1 MFKDLK
7 KEFPSTL
14 LLLVILILGSFYFFA
29 DYMDVFPSYIHAW
42 TQSDRLALAMR
53 FQENGFDF
61 FHPSTYNLLT
71 KDGITQVDFPVHDYL
86 VALFS
91 SIFSR
96 DIVASFRWYNLIYSL
111 IGWIFLFRFCL
122 KIKLSPA
129 RAIFA
134 TLFFFTL
141 PFLVYYQ
148 NGFLPSMPSLANFF
162 IALYFLTKY
171 LQKPKWQ
178 SLYLSVFF
186 LLIAA
191 LARIPFSIFL
201 FALWIVLF
209 YSIIKKKTKF
219 SHLIPSSI
227 SLLVVI
233 AYWLYNQRI
242 GEIYGSMFLTE
253 TMHFYSIENFTDVL
267 FRAAKNWGKELLSPF
282 HWIILFLFIAVYFA
296 KSKVNLQLS
305 KWSFFEKYIAISAI
319 GVLIYFFLLGN
330 QFADHD
336 YYYIDSFIP
345 LLVLIF
351 TLLLGG
357 IKIPSKWYPFIGF
370 TSILFTFY
378 FFSFSKSI
386 IDTRYTPPFY
396 DRIEYAY
403 EAYKNVNPLLE
414 SWGVAKEDTL
424 IVLDANST
432 NIPFTV
438 WKRRGYTSLGSGKE
452 VVDETLENKHDY
464 VFMLDSF
471 FRSDGYQDYPELINR
486 LELLN
491 TNGEI
496 SQYAL
501 SENSNASKFFKNL
514 IHEAYSD
521 FDSKITLDS
530 SAMAWVQT
538 KEDTTA
544 FNKSMLLKADQLYML
559 TTTAK
564 VENLIE
570 NKDVEVSIL
579 ADYKTIDSVAKVQ
592 LVVSTESYYGTA
604 YLENQI
610 TKPNQWQNQLY
621 RIIIPHKRI
630 KNGETIK
637 VYFWNPEKD
646 NLLID
651 NYHLLIM
658 Q

>member
-14 LLLVILILGSFYFFA
+14 LLLAILILGSFYFFA
-29 DYMDVFPSYIHAW
+29 DYMDIFPSYIHAW

-53 FQENGFDF
+53 YQENGFDF

-71 KDGITQVDFPVHDYL
+71 KDGITQVDFPIHDYL
-86 VALFS
+86 VALLS
-91 SIFSR
+91 SIFNC
-96 DIVASFRWYNLIYSL
+96 DIVSGFRWYNLIYSL
-111 IGWIFLFRFCL
+111 IGWTYLFRFFL
-122 KIKLSPA
+122 RINLSPT
-129 RAIFA
+129 RALFT

-148 NGFLPSMPSLANFF
+148 NGFLPSIPSLANFS
-162 IALYFLTKY
+162 IALYFLAKY
-171 LQKPKWQ
+171 IKDNRWQ
-178 SLYLSVFF
+178 SLDLSVFF

-201 FALWIVLF
+201 FALWIVLL
-209 YSIIKKKTKF
+209 YSIIKKKAKF

-227 SLLVVI
+227 SLLIVI
-233 AYWLYNQRI
+233 AYWLYNQRV

-253 TMHFYSIENFTDVL
+253 TMHFYSIENFQDVL
-267 FRAAKNWGKELLSPF
+267 SRAVKNWSKEILSPF
-282 HWIILFLFIAVYFA
+282 HWVILILFTLLYFNNN
-296 KSKVNLQLS
+296 KVNLHIS
-305 KWSFFEKYIAISAI
+305 KWSFFEKYIAISSV
-319 GVLIYFFLLGN
+319 GVLMYFFLLGK

-336 YYYIDSFIP
+336 YYYIDSFVP

-351 TLLLGG
+351 TYLMSK
-357 IKIPSKWYPFIGF
+357 IKIPQNWYSFIGF

-386 IDTRYTPPFY
+386 VDKRYTPPFY

-414 SWGVAKEDTL
+414 SWGISKEDTL
-424 IVLDANST
+424 VVLDANST

-452 VVDETLENKHDY
+452 VVDETLDKKHDY

-471 FRSDGYQDYPELINR
+471 YRSDGYQDYPELINR

-491 TNGEI
+491 TNFEI
-496 SQYAL
+496 SQYKL

-514 IHEAYSD
+514 IKEAYCD
-521 FDSKITLDS
+521 FDSRITLDS
-530 SAMAWVQT
+530 SSLAWVQT
-538 KEDTTA
+538 IEDTA
-544 FNKSMLLKADQLYML
+544 AYNKSMLLKADQLYML
-559 TTTAK
+559 TTEVK
-564 VENLIE
+564 IGSLIE
-570 NKDVEVSIL
+570 GKDVEVSIL
-579 ADYKTIDSVAKVQ
+579 ADYKPLDSLAKVR
-592 LVVSTESYYGTA
+592 LVVSSNNYYRTEYF
-604 YLENQI
+604 ENQI
-610 TKPNQWQNQLY
+610 TKPKQWQNQLY
-621 RIIIPHKRI
+621 RIIIPHERI
-630 KNGETIK
+630 NEGETIK
-637 VYFWNPEKD
+637 VYFWNPEKE